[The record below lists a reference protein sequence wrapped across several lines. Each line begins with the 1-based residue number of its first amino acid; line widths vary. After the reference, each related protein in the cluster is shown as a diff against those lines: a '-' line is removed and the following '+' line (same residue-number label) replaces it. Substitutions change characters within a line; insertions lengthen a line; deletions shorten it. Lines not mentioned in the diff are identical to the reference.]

1 MAELTTVA
9 RPYASAIFAL
19 AKRDKRLPEWSRM
32 LECLA
37 TAAAEEKMAQYLAMP
52 EVTAEAKAYR
62 LADVCG
68 DVMNDAGRSFVNV
81 LAANRRLDLIGE
93 IRQLFEEMRADEERL
108 LDVEV
113 ISAYELDIAER
124 NRIIDALK
132 KKHQK
137 EVQLSE
143 KVDPNLLGG
152 AIVRAG
158 DVVIDGTVR
167 GRLEKLVDALTR

>member
-32 LECLA
+32 LDCLA
-37 TAAAEEKMAQYLAMP
+37 AAASEDKMAQFLAMP

-81 LAANRRLDLIGE
+81 LAANRRLNLIGE

-113 ISAYELDIAER
+113 VSAYELDTAER